1 MLLDPNMFACKDWRD
16 LSQQLIDS
24 NAWIDFSQGCD
35 IRLMNEEKA
44 SYIKQMKVKRI
55 HFAWDRYGDK
65 NKIIPKFQMFKRIT
79 GWDKRKMVVYVL
91 TNYNTTHEQDLE
103 RIYTLRELGY
113 WPDVRIFEKEK
124 LPRGHITKKLQR
136 WCNARAIFESEPDF
150 EKYQKG
156 TK

>member
-1 MLLDPNMFACKDWRD
+1 
-16 LSQQLIDS
+16 
-24 NAWIDFSQGCD
+24 
-35 IRLMNEEKA
+35 MNEEKA

-113 WPDVRIFEKEK
+113 WPDVRIFEK
-124 LPRGHITKKLQR
+124 
-136 WCNARAIFESEPDF
+136 
-150 EKYQKG
+150 
-156 TK
+156 